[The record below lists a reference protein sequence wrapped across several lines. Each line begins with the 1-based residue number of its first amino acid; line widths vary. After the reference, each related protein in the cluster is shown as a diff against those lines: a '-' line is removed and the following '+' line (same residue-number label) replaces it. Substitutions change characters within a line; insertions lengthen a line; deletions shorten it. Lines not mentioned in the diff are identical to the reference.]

1 MLDSF
6 ARVDEAVAA
15 MRRDEFR
22 VFTTAAPAVEV
33 GTVHPSFSDASGDS
47 GDSGDSAIFQ

>member
-1 MLDSF
+1 
-6 ARVDEAVAA
+6 
-15 MRRDEFR
+15 MRRDKFR
-22 VFTTAAPAVEV
+22 TVTTSAPAGEV